1 MTDKSSATIALAGN
15 PNVGKST
22 LFNALTGMRQHT
34 GNWPGK
40 TVALASGS
48 WNGRV
53 LVDLPGTYS
62 LLSHSP
68 EEQVARNF
76 LCTAGPERVV
86 VVCDATTLER
96 NLVLVLQILEITSR
110 VVVCVNLMDEA
121 ARKGIRLDLELL
133 SARLGVPVVGA
144 AARRKKTLAGLL
156 GALDRVCGDPG
167 GRGRAPLAVRYPQ
180 AVENAVALLQPAVE
194 KRCGGG
200 LSSRWL
206 SLKLLEG
213 DPTLG
218 GELRARLG
226 RDPLQDPEVSAA
238 LVKARAELAAQG
250 IGGDRFKDLVVA
262 ALVKAA
268 DGVCQGAVLTRGQ
281 PYAALDRRLDRL
293 LTSRLT
299 GYPVMLLLLAGIF
312 WLTIT
317 GANYPSQLLA
327 QGLFWVQDR
336 LTELFLY
343 LHAPAWLH
351 GALVL
356 GVYRVLAWVVSVMLP
371 PMAIFFPLFTLLE
384 DAGYLPRV
392 AFLMDRCF
400 RAAGGSGRQSLTMCM
415 GLGCNACGVTGCRII
430 DSPRERLVAILTNAF
445 IPCNGR
451 FPTLIVLISLF
462 FPGGAAGVGRSLSA
476 AAMLLGCLL
485 FAVAMSLLASRL
497 LTATVLRG
505 QLSAFSLELPPYRVP
520 QVGQVLVRSLLDRT
534 LFVLGRAVTVAAPAG
549 LVIWV
554 LGRVPAGSGT
564 LLTALAG
571 ALDGPGRLMGLD
583 GMVLLAFLLGFPA
596 NEIVLPVLLMGY
608 LRSGSLTAAGLTEL
622 GPVLTAHGWTAETA
636 LCMLV
641 LCLLHFPCG
650 TTCLTILRETGSARW
665 TALAAALPT
674 AMGMALCMLI
684 HGAVTLLG

>member
-1 MTDKSSATIALAGN
+1 MGLTNSSVGLKTIDAGLTIQKQAPGDKVVALAGN

-22 LFNALTGMRQHT
+22 VFNALTGLNQHT

-40 TVALASGS
+40 TVASAQ
-48 WNGRV
+48 GRCATRENAYI
-53 LVDLPGTYS
+53 LVDIPGTYS
-62 LLSHSP
+62 LMAHSA
-68 EEQVARNF
+68 EEEVARNF
-76 LCTAGPERVV
+76 ICFGGADAVV
-86 VVCDATTLER
+86 VVCDATCLAR
-96 NLVLVLQILEITSR
+96 NLNLVLQTLEITPN

-371 PMAIFFPLFTLLE
+371 PAPKSLQRLIIRARSPFLNKRWILRSSTGFPFWTSAPLSWMDSSVCALDE
-384 DAGYLPRV
+384 PVAPPQPSRPVLPPTRR
-392 AFLMDRCF
+392 MTSPGC
-400 RAAGGSGRQSLTMCM
+400 GRSRTTFSL
-415 GLGCNACGVTGCRII
+415 
-430 DSPRERLVAILTNAF
+430 
-445 IPCNGR
+445 
-451 FPTLIVLISLF
+451 
-462 FPGGAAGVGRSLSA
+462 GAAAITAPTSMR
-476 AAMLLGCLL
+476 
-485 FAVAMSLLASRL
+485 LARK
-497 LTATVLRG
+497 
-505 QLSAFSLELPPYRVP
+505 P
-520 QVGQVLVRSLLDRT
+520 
-534 LFVLGRAVTVAAPAG
+534 
-549 LVIWV
+549 
-554 LGRVPAGSGT
+554 GS
-564 LLTALAG
+564 
-571 ALDGPGRLMGLD
+571 
-583 GMVLLAFLLGFPA
+583 
-596 NEIVLPVLLMGY
+596 
-608 LRSGSLTAAGLTEL
+608 
-622 GPVLTAHGWTAETA
+622 
-636 LCMLV
+636 
-641 LCLLHFPCG
+641 
-650 TTCLTILRETGSARW
+650 
-665 TALAAALPT
+665 
-674 AMGMALCMLI
+674 
-684 HGAVTLLG
+684 